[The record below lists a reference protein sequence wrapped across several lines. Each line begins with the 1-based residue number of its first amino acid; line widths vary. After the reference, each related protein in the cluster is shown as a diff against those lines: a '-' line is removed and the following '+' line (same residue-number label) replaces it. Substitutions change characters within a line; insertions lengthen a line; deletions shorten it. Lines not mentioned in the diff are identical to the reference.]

1 MCFWTSAVFRYLD
14 FAYVIFRMA
23 PPVRGKFRWTLVI
36 PTGVK
41 KRGSTKRTNRRW
53 LVPAR
58 MYPCRIEEK
67 LTLSVI
73 GRTEVELYET
83 KLIHK
88 DGSVVKYLGQCPDF
102 LEDGVVLKPRDL
114 YAFADGIDEECRRH
128 KEGFASHPQ
137 PELAGSMNG
146 WISDE
151 DEVDSDLE
159 STASNTLEV

>member
-1 MCFWTSAVFRYLD
+1 MFWTFVVFSLLS
-14 FAYVIFRMA
+14 FCVCHFRMA

-41 KRGSTKRTNRRW
+41 RRGSTKRTNRRW

-67 LTLSVI
+67 LSLHVI
-73 GRTEVELYET
+73 GRREVELYET
-83 KLIHK
+83 KVIHK
-88 DGSVVKYLGQCPDF
+88 DGSVVKYPGQCPDF
-102 LEDGVVLKPRDL
+102 LEDGVVLRPHDP
-114 YAFADGIDEECRRH
+114 YAFADMIDEECPRH
-128 KEGFASHPQ
+128 HEGFARHPQ
-137 PELAGSMNG
+137 PKLAGSKNG

-159 STASNTLEV
+159 STASNTLED